1 MNMIDIAERF
11 QKTAVNPGEFSLIW
25 LGQAGFMIKNSAG
38 KTAAVDPY
46 LSDAVERICGLKR
59 LMMPVMEPEELN
71 PDVILITH
79 HDEDHLDMD
88 ILPGILAR
96 NPKTKLLAPERAYS
110 MCRKAGIP
118 EKQLVH
124 FDQGEKVSLDGFD
137 AEAVFADHGDH
148 APDAVGIL
156 LTTEGRTVYFSGDT
170 SFQCDRM
177 KYAASKN
184 IDVLILPINGQYGN
198 MNSFEAADLAKM
210 VGAKLTIPSHFWTF
224 IRHGGDPYAFDLQMR
239 AEAPELPYY
248 FMCQGEIITWNGE
261 WGAARSEQADFT

>member
-25 LGQAGFMIKNSAG
+25 LGQAGFVIKNSAG

-110 MCRKAGIP
+110 MALGLPNNRPDSSTLASIRAK
-118 EKQLVH
+118 EK
-124 FDQGEKVSLDGFD
+124 G
-137 AEAVFADHGDH
+137 
-148 APDAVGIL
+148 
-156 LTTEGRTVYFSGDT
+156 
-170 SFQCDRM
+170 M
-177 KYAASKN
+177 
-184 IDVLILPINGQYGN
+184 
-198 MNSFEAADLAKM
+198 
-210 VGAKLTIPSHFWTF
+210 PS
-224 IRHGGDPYAFDLQMR
+224 Q
-239 AEAPELPYY
+239 
-248 FMCQGEIITWNGE
+248 
-261 WGAARSEQADFT
+261 